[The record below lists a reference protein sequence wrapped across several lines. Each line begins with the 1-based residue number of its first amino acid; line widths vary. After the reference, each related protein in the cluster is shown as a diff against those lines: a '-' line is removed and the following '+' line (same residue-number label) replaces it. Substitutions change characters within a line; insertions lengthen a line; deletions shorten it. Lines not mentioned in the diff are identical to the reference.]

1 MSIEVIL
8 KKPVQGL
15 GAEADIVKVKA
26 GYARNYLIPNNI
38 ASQATAASKKEIEAL
53 KKRRAEREA
62 DELQKAEALA
72 AALNK
77 VTITFQME
85 SAEGSG
91 KLFGSVTS
99 QDIADRLAAM
109 GHELDRKK
117 IQLDR
122 PLKEVGETTITVNL
136 GMEVTASFKVVLE
149 TAEPDSKES

>member
-1 MSIEVIL
+1 MPIEVIL

-38 ASQATAASKKEIEAL
+38 AAQATAASKKEIEAL
-53 KKRRAEREA
+53 QKRRAEREA
-62 DELQKAEALA
+62 DELQKAEKLA
-72 AALNK
+72 ADLNK

-99 QDIADRLAAM
+99 QDISERLTTM

-122 PLKEVGETTITVNL
+122 PLKEVGESTITANL

-149 TAEPDSKES
+149 TADSEDKES

>member
-1 MSIEVIL
+1 MPIEVIL
-8 KKPVQGL
+8 KQPVPGL
-15 GAEADIVKVKA
+15 GSEADIVKVKA
-26 GYARNYLIPNNI
+26 GYARNYLIPRDI

-53 KKRRAEREA
+53 QKRRAEREA
-62 DELQKAEALA
+62 EELQKAEKLA
-72 AALNK
+72 AALSK

-99 QDIADRLAAM
+99 QDISDRLATM

-122 PLKEVGETTITVNL
+122 PLKDLGEATITANL
-136 GMEVTASFKVVLE
+136 GMDVTATFTVVLA
-149 TAEPDSKES
+149 TPDSDSKE

>member
-1 MSIEVIL
+1 MPIEVIL
-8 KKPVQGL
+8 KQPVQGL

-38 ASQATAASKKEIEAL
+38 AAQATAASKKEIEAL
-53 KKRRAEREA
+53 QKRRAEREA
-62 DELQKAEALA
+62 DELQKAETLA

-99 QDIADRLAAM
+99 QDISERLATM

-122 PLKEVGETTITVNL
+122 PLKDVGEKTIKANL
-136 GMEVTASFKVVLE
+136 GMDVTATFKVVLA
-149 TAEPDSKES
+149 TAESEAKES

>member
-1 MSIEVIL
+1 MPIEVIL

-15 GAEADIVKVKA
+15 GAEADIVKVEA

-38 ASQATAASKKEIEAL
+38 AAQATAASKKEIEAL
-53 KKRRAEREA
+53 QKRRAEREA
-62 DELQKAEALA
+62 DELQKAEKLA
-72 AALNK
+72 ADLNK

-99 QDIADRLAAM
+99 QDISERLTTM

-122 PLKEVGETTITVNL
+122 PLKEVGESTITANL

-149 TAEPDSKES
+149 TADSEDKES